1 MFMFS
6 VGKYIIIPSN
16 VNKHYCHV
24 LVFTTKSHITIM
36 LMFSLRDTIAIVAS
50 MFSEEECLQNVNNLV
65 AILTLCHPFM

>member
-1 MFMFS
+1 MFS

-24 LVFTTKSHITIM
+24 LV
-36 LMFSLRDTIAIVAS
+36 MFSLRDTIAIVAS

>member
-24 LVFTTKSHITIM
+24 LVFTPKSHITIM